1 MDPFLPLILVFLQKV
16 PTDSKRLAFLQA
28 VERYLFVVSLLNRY
42 YGPPYLPDMDPKV
55 LISAIEMSTGKLN
68 EDKVT
73 LNISEN
79 TTSILKQANFM
90 KAIKDRFR
98 SDGFYNWSGLRY
110 FLFEHNLGLQRRS
123 KTDRPKI
130 FWPEFTERREDYVS
144 VEHIYPQQARDR
156 YWTSR
161 FEGLSQ
167 KQRTALRNSLG
178 NLLPLSKPKNS
189 SLSNK
194 AFPEKVVGR
203 GEPVVGYRY
212 GCYAENEVASCP
224 EWTPREILRRGLKL
238 LSFMEK
244 RWGLDIGDE
253 KQKKLMLGL
262 DFVK

>member
-1 MDPFLPLILVFLQKV
+1 
-16 PTDSKRLAFLQA
+16 
-28 VERYLFVVSLLNRY
+28 VVN
-42 YGPPYLPDMDPKV
+42 
-55 LISAIEMSTGKLN
+55 
-68 EDKVT
+68 
-73 LNISEN
+73 
-79 TTSILKQANFM
+79 
-90 KAIKDRFR
+90 DRFR

-110 FLFEHNLGLQRRS
+110 FLFEYNLALQRRS

-156 YWTSR
+156 YWTSH
-161 FEGLSQ
+161 FKGLSQ
-167 KQRTALRNSLG
+167 KQRSALRTSLG

-194 AFPEKVVGR
+194 PFPEKLDGR
-203 GEPVVGYRY
+203 GDPVVGYRY
-212 GCYAENEVASCP
+212 GCYAENEVASCT

-244 RWGLDIGDE
+244 RWTLDIGDE

>member
-1 MDPFLPLILVFLQKV
+1 L
-16 PTDSKRLAFLQA
+16 S
-28 VERYLFVVSLLNRY
+28 
-42 YGPPYLPDMDPKV
+42 
-55 LISAIEMSTGKLN
+55 
-68 EDKVT
+68 EDKMIP
-73 LNISEN
+73 NIAET

-90 KAIKDRFR
+90 KVVKDRFR

-110 FLFEHNLGLQRRS
+110 FLFEYNLDLQRHS

-167 KQRTALRNSLG
+167 KQRSTLRNSLG

-194 AFPEKVVGR
+194 AFPEKVDGR
-203 GEPVVGYRY
+203 DEPVVGYRY
-212 GCYAENEVASCP
+212 GCYAENEVPSCP